1 MLKLIKN
8 IEGSFVTNVI
18 GNINYMHK
26 VNAELQNGDYIHIYG
41 LTGFLQNL
49 STTEDTAALS
59 IPALFGYSTQFFQ
72 TVVDLDFSTC
82 NKKATWYNMQES
94 PDYMTLLSCG
104 LLPGSTTVIF
114 SINSFVINGIEQI
127 TTPLSASV
135 DSVTANWI
143 PANNNIVSGCTGTTT
158 GWTYTD
164 FVDFLNETF
173 WNLGVNYRAQVSL
186 VEYNLGSNSNNGF
199 YLIYPENDVFTLST
213 SSDSGFPTSLVYNN
227 GSIGGPLA
235 GTLGYYKATD
245 NVNYDCETNTIT
257 E

>member
-18 GNINYMHK
+18 GNINYVHK

-49 STTEDTAALS
+49 STTEDTAALV
-59 IPALFGYSTQFFQ
+59 IPNLFGYSTQFFQ

-94 PDYMTLLSCG
+94 PDYMMGLSCG
-104 LLPGSTTVIF
+104 VYSGPSTVIF
-114 SINSFVINGIEQI
+114 TINSFVINGIEKI

-143 PANNNIVSGCTGTTT
+143 PANNTVVSACTGTTT
-158 GWTYTD
+158 GLTYTD
-164 FVDFLNETF
+164 FVDFLNTTF
-173 WNLGVNYRAQVSL
+173 WNLGVNYRAVVSL
-186 VEYNLGSNSNNGF
+186 VEVNLGSNSNNGF
-199 YLIYPENDVFTLST
+199 YLIYPENDVFSLST
-213 SSDSGFPTSLVYNN
+213 ASDSGFLTSLVYTN
-227 GSIGGPLA
+227 GNIGGPLI
-235 GTLGYYKATD
+235 GLGYYKATD
-245 NVNYDCETNTIT
+245 NVDYDCETNTIT